1 MSDSG
6 NSYPHWLGLLKWS
19 LSQTDPVGA
28 PSDFSA
34 MTAENRAFLDAVMKD
49 LVKDE
54 PGELQKIL
62 KVFQEMFERGVVR
75 EDDEHILELLQDA
88 QLIVDQIDMANV
100 FLKFGGAVVLKNIL
114 NSDVLS
120 DACKCTASVIC
131 GELAQN
137 NPVAQIEMLKFGLL
151 DQLAV
156 LCASPTTS
164 TKLCTKSLYGISCI
178 VRGSR
183 DGEER
188 FCSNLSGPSLLQRLL
203 QRQDDMCSKRV
214 MFLSNALVLSDFTSP
229 IRIQSVLSGIVP
241 DIFRYLDSSD
251 IDTRETCL
259 ALLLS
264 SASSAAGKSVLS
276 PSLLTLQSSLD
287 EKLSNLTDED
297 DYEKRIVRDII
308 HKLSEEVVEESVGAP
323 PSGGGTPSSSS
334 LLVLDAPLADA
345 S

>member
-1 MSDSG
+1 
-6 NSYPHWLGLLKWS
+6 
-19 LSQTDPVGA
+19 
-28 PSDFSA
+28 
-34 MTAENRAFLDAVMKD
+34 
-49 LVKDE
+49 
-54 PGELQKIL
+54 
-62 KVFQEMFERGVVR
+62 
-75 EDDEHILELLQDA
+75 
-88 QLIVDQIDMANV
+88 
-100 FLKFGGAVVLKNIL
+100 
-114 NSDVLS
+114 
-120 DACKCTASVIC
+120 
-131 GELAQN
+131 
-137 NPVAQIEMLKFGLL
+137 
-151 DQLAV
+151 
-156 LCASPTTS
+156 
-164 TKLCTKSLYGISCI
+164 
-178 VRGSR
+178 
-183 DGEER
+183 
-188 FCSNLSGPSLLQRLL
+188 
-203 QRQDDMCSKRV
+203 MCSKRV

-323 PSGGGTPSSSS
+323 PSAGGTPSSSS